1 MCRLR
6 AVGCFIFK
14 LSHLLY
20 TYSILATQRVHF
32 QEKQELASSY
42 FCYRN
47 PSPPSPGTKTIPA
60 SGQSGGVEF
69 MTSELQVQHSAKL
82 PSPITESIV
91 QSTYLNSFQ
100 SWNELV
106 HSGKHKLIRKLPL
119 FDLLPFLEEFLDIPP
134 DIFKGLFEER
144 ANFNCLLCF
153 LICLLC
159 LWFEDFCRVQICPC
173 LQAEQ
178 ESKKN

>member
-1 MCRLR
+1 
-6 AVGCFIFK
+6 
-14 LSHLLY
+14 
-20 TYSILATQRVHF
+20 
-32 QEKQELASSY
+32 
-42 FCYRN
+42 
-47 PSPPSPGTKTIPA
+47 
-60 SGQSGGVEF
+60 

-91 QSTYLNSFQ
+91 QSTNLNSFQ

-106 HSGKHKLIRKLPL
+106 HSGKHKLICELPL

-134 DIFKGLFEER
+134 DIFKGLFEEG

-153 LICLLC
+153 LICFLC

-178 ESKKN
+178 ESKKNYTSFNRYFHVSCFRGFNLDQFCFILLKCPTVKTFTWNFGWLLSHYTLQIYNADHWFSWKQLLP